1 MNHFGLSATWI
12 FITWMEP
19 CWTTATR
26 HQPNDWESIKVQFL
40 SRHSQRI
47 MDLSVAVQMLQRWH
61 LRAAFFFSN
70 RVTLRQMVGCHTWQ
84 NHIGSYSIF
93 NLLSLTIDFE
103 SWFREKKQ
111 EVGTSWCFPTP
122 KRIDHLEK
130 KRSGL
135 WTKSRNDLE
144 KTTIFESA
152 IRSLKVVFAK
162 QMMKATN
169 PSPPTPRHRKV
180 VLNIFFFPKHV
191 KQMGKQDKLK
201 KRKTQKH
208 DNNICIYIKQITKI
222 I

>member
-103 SWFREKKQ
+103 SWFREKNKKSGLPGVSPHQ
-111 EVGTSWCFPTP
+111 RGLTTSKKNDLDSGPNPETTW
-122 KRIDHLEK
+122 K
-130 KRSGL
+130 KRPSSNRRFGR
-135 WTKSRNDLE
+135 WKWSSPS
-144 KTTIFESA
+144 KWW
-152 IRSLKVVFAK
+152 K
-162 QMMKATN
+162 Q
-169 PSPPTPRHRKV
+169 PIHPRRHLGIARW
-180 VLNIFFFPKHV
+180 F
-191 KQMGKQDKLK
+191 
-201 KRKTQKH
+201 
-208 DNNICIYIKQITKI
+208 
-222 I
+222 